1 MTWYYYLKLC
11 FAILI
16 LSSCG
21 TNKYKITTSE
31 IDLGEVDTKPPNIIV
46 IFTDDLG
53 YGDLGC
59 YGHPTISTPHLDKM
73 ASEGMKF
80 TQWYSGASVCTPSRA
95 ALLTGR
101 LPVRYGMAS
110 SRIRVLFPFSLSGL
124 PQEEI
129 TLAEALKKEGY
140 ATAAIG
146 KWHLGHH
153 KDFLPLQH
161 GFDEY
166 FGIPYSNDM
175 SPTTTSWEPAKLFPE
190 TPLVEG
196 NDIVEH
202 EPDQR
207 FLTRR
212 YTDKI
217 LDFISRHKDQP
228 FFIYYPQTFPH
239 TPLYVHPEF
248 EGTSTRGLYGDVVEE
263 IDWSIGEV
271 MKALQDYQLDEQ
283 TIVIFTSDNGP
294 WLTQG
299 IDGGSA
305 GLFHQGK
312 GSTYEGGMRMP
323 AIIRWKDKIPSG
335 VTTDALATTMDIYPT
350 VLSMVGAQIDSE
362 IEYDGIDL
370 SEVLLYE
377 EKGQRD
383 VVLYYLGDELF
394 ALRKGDYKIHRKTLN
409 PYVGETPE
417 LRDPPLLF
425 NLSQDP
431 GEQYDLA
438 KKYPEILEEMIFE
451 LEKYSSSIQKG
462 EDQLVKIDTTMFP
475 ISR

>member
-1 MTWYYYLKLC
+1 
-11 FAILI
+11 
-16 LSSCG
+16 
-21 TNKYKITTSE
+21 
-31 IDLGEVDTKPPNIIV
+31 
-46 IFTDDLG
+46 
-53 YGDLGC
+53 
-59 YGHPTISTPHLDKM
+59 
-73 ASEGMKF
+73 
-80 TQWYSGASVCTPSRA
+80 
-95 ALLTGR
+95 
-101 LPVRYGMAS
+101 
-110 SRIRVLFPFSLSGL
+110 
-124 PQEEI
+124 
-129 TLAEALKKEGY
+129 
-140 ATAAIG
+140 
-146 KWHLGHH
+146 
-153 KDFLPLQH
+153 
-161 GFDEY
+161 
-166 FGIPYSNDM
+166 
-175 SPTTTSWEPAKLFPE
+175 
-190 TPLVEG
+190 
-196 NDIVEH
+196 
-202 EPDQR
+202 
-207 FLTRR
+207 
-212 YTDKI
+212 
-217 LDFISRHKDQP
+217 
-228 FFIYYPQTFPH
+228 
-239 TPLYVHPEF
+239 
-248 EGTSTRGLYGDVVEE
+248 
-263 IDWSIGEV
+263 

>member
-166 FGIPYSNDM
+166 FGC
-175 SPTTTSWEPAKLFPE
+175 
-190 TPLVEG
+190 
-196 NDIVEH
+196 
-202 EPDQR
+202 
-207 FLTRR
+207 
-212 YTDKI
+212 
-217 LDFISRHKDQP
+217 
-228 FFIYYPQTFPH
+228 
-239 TPLYVHPEF
+239 
-248 EGTSTRGLYGDVVEE
+248 
-263 IDWSIGEV
+263 
-271 MKALQDYQLDEQ
+271 
-283 TIVIFTSDNGP
+283 
-294 WLTQG
+294 
-299 IDGGSA
+299 
-305 GLFHQGK
+305 
-312 GSTYEGGMRMP
+312 
-323 AIIRWKDKIPSG
+323 
-335 VTTDALATTMDIYPT
+335 
-350 VLSMVGAQIDSE
+350 
-362 IEYDGIDL
+362 
-370 SEVLLYE
+370 LLYTSPSP
-377 EKGQRD
+377 RD
-383 VVLYYLGDELF
+383 
-394 ALRKGDYKIHRKTLN
+394 
-409 PYVGETPE
+409 
-417 LRDPPLLF
+417 
-425 NLSQDP
+425 
-431 GEQYDLA
+431 
-438 KKYPEILEEMIFE
+438 
-451 LEKYSSSIQKG
+451 
-462 EDQLVKIDTTMFP
+462 
-475 ISR
+475 